1 MKIVPAG
8 VGIKTNQYEIMT
20 NTNDSGLPVG
30 KGKTTRKT
38 FTRETSVSI
47 HIQAGPEVVW
57 ALLTNGPDYTR
68 WNSTIVS
75 FEGTVGESETIK
87 LKSTLDPNRTFKL
100 KVRGVKAENSMRW
113 ESGAAPFFK
122 GVRTYQLDVLA
133 DKTVTFSMT
142 EKLGGLMFPM
152 AAGQIP
158 DFTASFEQF
167 AADLKS
173 EAEIIAN
180 SK

>member
-1 MKIVPAG
+1 MH
-8 VGIKTNQYEIMT
+8 TS
-20 NTNDSGLPVG
+20 DSGLANG
-30 KGKTTRKT
+30 KAKTTKST
-38 FTRETSVSI
+38 FSRETSVSI
-47 HIQAGPEVVW
+47 RIESSPEVVW

-75 FEGTVGESETIK
+75 FEGTIGEQETIK

-100 KVRGVKAENSMRW
+100 KVKGVKPEISMQW

-122 GVRTYQLDVLA
+122 GVRTYKLDTLTDGSVVFTMA
-133 DKTVTFSMT
+133 
-142 EKLGGLMFPM
+142 EKMGGLMFPL

-173 EAEIIAN
+173 EAEIIR
-180 SK
+180 KLK

>member
-1 MKIVPAG
+1 
-8 VGIKTNQYEIMT
+8 MT
-20 NTNDSGLPVG
+20 QPNNSGAANG
-30 KGKTTRKT
+30 KAKTTKST
-38 FTRETSVSI
+38 FSRETSVA
-47 HIQAGPEVVW
+47 IQIESSPEVVW
-57 ALLTNGPDYTR
+57 ALLVNGPDYTR

-75 FEGTVGESETIK
+75 FEGTIGERETIK

-100 KVRGVKAENSMRW
+100 KVRAVKPEASMQW

-122 GVRTYQLDVLA
+122 GVRTYQLDTLA
-133 DKTVTFSMT
+133 DGSVVFTMT
-142 EKLGGLMFPM
+142 EKMGGLMFPM

-173 EAEIIAN
+173 EAEIIR
-180 SK
+180 KLK

>member
-1 MKIVPAG
+1 MLPAG
-8 VGIKTNQYEIMT
+8 K
-20 NTNDSGLPVG
+20 SGTT
-30 KGKTTRKT
+30 KTT
-38 FTRETSVSI
+38 FSRETSVSI
-47 HIQAGPEVVW
+47 HIKASSEVIW

-75 FEGTVGESETIK
+75 FEGTVGDRETIK

-100 KVRGVKAENSMRW
+100 KVRAVKAESSMRW

-122 GVRTYQLDVLA
+122 GVRTYQLDTLA
-133 DKTVTFSMT
+133 DGTVTFSMT
-142 EKLGGLMFPM
+142 EKMGGLMFPM

-167 AADLKS
+167 AADLKT

>member
-1 MKIVPAG
+1 MLSTGEARS
-8 VGIKTNQYEIMT
+8 IK
-20 NTNDSGLPVG
+20 
-30 KGKTTRKT
+30 KT
-38 FTRETSVSI
+38 FSRETSVSI
-47 HIQAGPEVVW
+47 HIKANTEVIW

-75 FEGTVGESETIK
+75 FEGTVGEKETIK

-100 KVRGVKAENSMRW
+100 KVGEVKPENSMRW
-113 ESGAAPFFK
+113 TSGAAPFFK
-122 GVRTYQLDVLA
+122 GVRTYQLDTLA
-133 DKTVTFSMT
+133 DGTVTFSMA
-142 EKLGGLMFPM
+142 EKMGGLMFPL

-158 DFTASFEQF
+158 DFTASFEEF